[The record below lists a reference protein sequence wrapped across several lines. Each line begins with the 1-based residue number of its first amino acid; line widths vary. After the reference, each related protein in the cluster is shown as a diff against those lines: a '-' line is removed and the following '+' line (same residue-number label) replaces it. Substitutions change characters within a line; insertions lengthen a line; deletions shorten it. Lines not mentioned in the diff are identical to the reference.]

1 MLVCVAVFSPRHG
14 AVRTLSAFVDATLR
28 SSRCKKPYSRRSIIV
43 GAWNQGRSE
52 RWPGSAFEGMTPWW
66 KDFSRAVR
74 RGRLAHAYLFTGA
87 AGVGKRLF
95 AVELAKALLCETAAE
110 GACKRAIAVPSCVQ
124 VEADTHPDFFTAVRP
139 PDALEFPI
147 DLMRQL
153 CQSFALKSARGRG
166 KVVLIDDAD
175 DLNEEAAN
183 CFSRRWRSRR
193 RVRCLSSSAARR
205 IVNCKPSSRA
215 VRSSASHRCRR
226 KWSMS
231 CCKRKASR
239 MQSAARLVR
248 LSAGSPGMAKELADP
263 ALWDFRRDLLDGLTK
278 TPIDSVDLSRQWM
291 DFVEEAGK
299 ESAAQRRRAQLV
311 LRLIID
317 FLDDALTVAMN
328 GPPRRTE
335 EEERPGLETLAQR
348 RRRSFAGSAGTLSGG
363 GSPD

>member
-1 MLVCVAVFSPRHG
+1 VSWQRIRGH
-14 AVRTLSAFVDATLR
+14 DAQ
-28 SSRCKKPYSRRSIIV
+28 V
-43 GAWNQGRSE
+43 
-52 RWPGSAFEGMTPWW
+52 EG
-66 KDFSRAVR
+66 FRRAVH

-95 AVELAKALLCETAAE
+95 AVELAKALLCENANEDTLE
-110 GACKRAIAVPSCVQ
+110 GCDRCPACVQ
-124 VEADTHPDFFTAVRP
+124 VASNSHPDFFTAERP

-183 CFSRRWRSRR
+183 CFLKTLEEPPPRSILILIGSTPDRQLQTIVSRCQV
-193 RVRCLSSSAARR
+193 VRFAPLAAELVEELLRTEGVQDSALR
-205 IVNCKPSSRA
+205 
-215 VRSSASHRCRR
+215 
-226 KWSMS
+226 
-231 CCKRKASR
+231 
-239 MQSAARLVR
+239 ARLVR

-263 ALWDFRRDLLDGLTK
+263 ALWEFRRGLLEGLTR
-278 TPIDSVDLSRQWM
+278 TPIASVDLSRKWM

-317 FLDDALTVAMN
+317 FLDDALTVAIN
-328 GPPRRTE
+328 GTPRRSE
-335 EEERPGLETLAQR
+335 ADDRVGLETLAR
-348 RRRSFAGSAGTLSGG
+348 RAGPDRLLEALERCLEADRQIDRRVQLVLILEGLMDALGQKLIG
-363 GSPD
+363 